1 MQNNLNY
8 AGDKIIW
15 NHELQDQLSITF
27 EKRPIFQEISE
38 NVHSNEYTVNQC
50 ITELS
55 EVIYSVSFDLCE
67 KNILT

>member
-1 MQNNLNY
+1 L
-8 AGDKIIW
+8 K
-15 NHELQDQLSITF
+15 
-27 EKRPIFQEISE
+27 KRPIIQEISE